1 MYRGGSCPEAEVY
14 FLVGCHLPP
23 VFLRTTM
30 PFWNAE
36 LEHGPHQAAHVVETP
51 AWVVVASA
59 VTTRCCLPPSVTS

>member
-1 MYRGGSCPEAEVY
+1 
-14 FLVGCHLPP
+14 
-23 VFLRTTM
+23 M

-51 AWVVVASA
+51 AWVVASA

>member
-1 MYRGGSCPEAEVY
+1 
-14 FLVGCHLPP
+14 
-23 VFLRTTM
+23 M